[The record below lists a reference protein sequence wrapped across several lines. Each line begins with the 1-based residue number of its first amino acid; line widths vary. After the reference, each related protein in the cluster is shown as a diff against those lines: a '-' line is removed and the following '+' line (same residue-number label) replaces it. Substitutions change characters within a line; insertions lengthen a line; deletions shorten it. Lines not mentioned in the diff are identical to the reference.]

1 MLAVRKQTSTDGRE
15 CRYSITLFYLIQF
28 AVTYHSLKGS
38 HLDLT
43 IGIGPVDVTLGTTV
57 WSGLFR
63 R

>member
-1 MLAVRKQTSTDGRE
+1 MLAVRKQTSMDGRE
-15 CRYSITLFYLIQF
+15 VRYSLTLLYLIQF

-38 HLDLT
+38 HLDLS
-43 IGIGPVDVTLGTTV
+43 IGVGPVDITLGTTI

>member
-15 CRYSITLFYLIQF
+15 RRYSITLFYLIQF

-38 HLDLT
+38 HLDLS
-43 IGIGPVDVTLGTTV
+43 IGVGPVDITLGTTI
-57 WSGLFR
+57 WSGVFR